1 MVLYGDGGEGTTYQ
15 QREGGRGVLRASSFL
30 ARTSP
35 PSKPSC
41 STSRLHASQRKRG
54 TTKRRKAN
62 HNCSSDLPY
71 GNKYLKQKI
80 RRVRYIVLPRFLYWN
95 TYQFNALTGTRLLY
109 IFSHASLGRG
119 VTKAS
124 KKPRYIITVR
134 HGCGFLLS
142 LLPSHTSP
150 ALHPHGLRFF
160 FHGGG
165 VTLTSGVWA
174 PFNRLTRLTQFR
186 GHWRRTAS
194 PRPPFSP
201 ETTSRAPYPWP
212 CS

>member
-1 MVLYGDGGEGTTYQ
+1 MVMGGEGTTYQ
-15 QREGGRGVLRASSFL
+15 QREGGGNNLLPHSVHEQA
-30 ARTSP
+30 
-35 PSKPSC
+35 
-41 STSRLHASQRKRG
+41 TSRNHHAQQVAPRRRIA
-54 TTKRRKAN
+54 TQVRNHKRRKAN
-62 HNCSSDLPY
+62 HNRSGTY
-71 GNKYLKQKI
+71 HGNKYLKEKM

-124 KKPRYIITVR
+124 KKPRYITVR

-165 VTLTSGVWA
+165 VTLTSW
-174 PFNRLTRLTQFR
+174 
-186 GHWRRTAS
+186 
-194 PRPPFSP
+194 PPSIV
-201 ETTSRAPYPWP
+201 
-212 CS
+212 

>member
-1 MVLYGDGGEGTTYQ
+1 MLRSLACDSVVERTQRMILALHACGTIM
-15 QREGGRGVLRASSFL
+15 LNK
-30 ARTSP
+30 SP
-35 PSKPSC
+35 PRC
-41 STSRLHASQRKRG
+41 RIATQARNH
-54 TTKRRKAN
+54 KRRKAN
-62 HNCSSDLPY
+62 HNCSATY
-71 GNKYLKQKI
+71 HGNKYLKEKM

-124 KKPRYIITVR
+124 KKPRYITVR

-165 VTLTSGVWA
+165 VTLTSW
-174 PFNRLTRLTQFR
+174 
-186 GHWRRTAS
+186 
-194 PRPPFSP
+194 PPSIV
-201 ETTSRAPYPWP
+201 
-212 CS
+212 